1 MSESVVGE
9 TALHETAVSG
19 TGPTG
24 SARRR
29 VPVSA
34 TGLVLVRGG
43 RRILDGVDVL
53 ARPGRVLAVTGPS
66 GSGKSTL
73 LSVLAGQVR
82 PDEGEVRLGDR
93 PVGEQGE
100 RDRRGTGSGPS
111 VGMVLQG
118 YGLLPVLTAAENVEL
133 PLQLRGVPRA
143 QVRERA
149 ARALVRAGLGE
160 VVEGAGDRL
169 AEELS
174 GGQQQRVAVARGLVV
189 DPDVLLADEP
199 TSELDAATRD
209 VVVAALREEAELGA
223 TVVLATHD
231 PEVAAL
237 CDAEIHLVDGR
248 VASLRG

>member
-1 MSESVVGE
+1 VS
-9 TALHETAVSG
+9 ETAVSG
-19 TGPTG
+19 TELTRTG
-24 SARRR
+24 LTGATRQR

-53 ARPGRVLAVTGPS
+53 AQPGRILAVTGPS

-82 PDEGEVRLGDR
+82 ADEGEVRLGDR
-93 PVGEQGE
+93 AVGE
-100 RDRRGTGSGPS
+100 RARPAGPEP
-111 VGMVLQG
+111 VLGMVLQG

-143 QVRERA
+143 QVRARA

-209 VVVAALREEAELGA
+209 VVVAALREEADLGA

-231 PEVAAL
+231 PEVAAV
-237 CDAEIHLVDGR
+237 CDAELHLVDGR

>member
-1 MSESVVGE
+1 MS
-9 TALHETAVSG
+9 ETAVDGTALDGTALDG
-19 TGPTG
+19 TGLG
-24 SARRR
+24 GAARRR

-43 RRILDGVDVL
+43 RRILDGVDML
-53 ARPGRVLAVTGPS
+53 AQPGRILAVTGPS

-82 PDEGEVRLGDR
+82 ADEGEVRLGEHV
-93 PVGEQGE
+93 VGE
-100 RDRRGTGSGPS
+100 RGRAGAPDA
-111 VGMVLQG
+111 VLGMVLQG

-143 QVRERA
+143 QVRARA

-209 VVVAALREEAELGA
+209 VVVAALREEADLGA

-231 PEVAAL
+231 PEVAAV
-237 CDAEIHLVDGR
+237 CDAELHLVDGR